1 MSTRDTV
8 LSAAQRLLTTDPTAS
23 MAQIAAA
30 AGVGRA
36 TVHRHFSSRE
46 ELLHEIG
53 VRSLD
58 RWEAS
63 QREVGLDEVVASGD
77 PARIRDCLERLIDQF
92 VVDADEMG
100 IALTDP
106 TVVNAPD
113 LRQRAEA
120 LFTHEVTL
128 YAAAQAAGVLRDDVP
143 ARWLGHS
150 LFGLLVA
157 VRDALVA
164 GDIARR
170 DAEALV
176 RSTFL
181 EGGASR

>member
-1 MSTRDTV
+1 
-8 LSAAQRLLTTDPTAS
+8 
-23 MAQIAAA
+23 MA
-30 AGVGRA
+30 
-36 TVHRHFSSRE
+36 
-46 ELLHEIG
+46 
-53 VRSLD
+53 
-58 RWEAS
+58 
-63 QREVGLDEVVASGD
+63 EVVASGD
-77 PARIRDCLERLIDQF
+77 AARIRACLEELLDRF

-113 LRQRAEA
+113 LRARADE
-120 LFTHEVTL
+120 LFAQEVTL
-128 YAAAQAAGVLRDDVP
+128 YAAAQEAGILRADVP

-150 LFGLLVA
+150 VYGLLVA
-157 VRDALVA
+157 VRDAIVA

-181 EGGASR
+181 DGSAAR

>member
-8 LSAAQRLLTTDPTAS
+8 LVAAQRLLTTQPTAS
-23 MAQIAAA
+23 MAEIAAA

-36 TVHRHFSSRE
+36 TVHRHFANRE

-53 VRSLD
+53 ARSLD
-58 RWEAS
+58 RWAESLVAAGVAEAA
-63 QREVGLDEVVASGD
+63 ASAD
-77 PARIRDCLERLIDQF
+77 PARIRAGLDDVLARFVADLEDF
-92 VVDADEMG
+92 GV
-100 IALTDP
+100 ALTDP
-106 TVVNAPD
+106 TVVNSPA
-113 LRQRAEA
+113 LQERCQA
-120 LFTHEVTL
+120 LFAEEVAL
-128 YAAAQAAGVLRDDVP
+128 YAAAQAAGVLRADVP

-150 LFGLLVA
+150 VYGLLVA
-157 VRDALVA
+157 VRDALLA

-181 EGGASR
+181 DGGAAR

>member
-8 LSAAQRLLTTDPTAS
+8 LAAAQRLLTTEPTAS

-46 ELLHEIG
+46 DLLLEIG
-53 VRSLD
+53 ERSLA
-58 RWEAS
+58 RWDES
-63 QREVGLDEVVASGD
+63 QREVGMAEVVASGD
-77 PARIRDCLERLIDQF
+77 PARIRACLEELLDRF

-113 LRQRAEA
+113 LRARADE
-120 LFTHEVTL
+120 LFAQEVTL
-128 YAAAQAAGVLRDDVP
+128 YAAAQEAGVLRADVP

-150 LFGLLVA
+150 VYGLLVA

-181 EGGASR
+181 DGSAAR

>member
-8 LSAAQRLLTTDPTAS
+8 LAAAQRLLTTEPTAS

-36 TVHRHFSSRE
+36 TVHRHFSTRE
-46 ELLHEIG
+46 DLLLEIG
-53 VRSLD
+53 VRSLN
-58 RWEAS
+58 RWDES
-63 QREVGLDEVVASGD
+63 QREVGMAEVVASGD
-77 PARIRDCLERLIDQF
+77 AARIRACLEELLDRF

-113 LRQRAEA
+113 LRARADE
-120 LFTHEVTL
+120 LFAQEVTL
-128 YAAAQAAGVLRDDVP
+128 YAAAQEAGILRADVP

-150 LFGLLVA
+150 VYGLLVA
-157 VRDALVA
+157 VRDAIVA

-181 EGGASR
+181 DGSAAR